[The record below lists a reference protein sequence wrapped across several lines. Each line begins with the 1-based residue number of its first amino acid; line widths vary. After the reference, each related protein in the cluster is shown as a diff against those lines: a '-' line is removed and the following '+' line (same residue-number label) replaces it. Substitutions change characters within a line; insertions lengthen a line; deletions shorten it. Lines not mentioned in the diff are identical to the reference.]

1 MNRKRLA
8 VVGLLCTVPLLI
20 GAAETGGSD
29 DSRFTKLT
37 LTGTGY
43 STQIGESVTISAGTQ
58 TFSTSAS
65 RAMRDNAAVM
75 DRLHG
80 QLERL
85 GIAKEDFRTSG
96 FRFQQESD
104 PNDHDGDR
112 DRGFGV
118 SHQLSVVLRNPD
130 KSGAV
135 LDALVAAGATNLGV
149 DRGYSYGGDINPASL
164 KQARNEAIQDAKAK
178 AQDYASA
185 TGMRV
190 RRIVSISDQQ
200 AYASAAP
207 QTKFGIDEARG
218 TQIDIRPKTVLASVG
233 MVFELEK

>member
-1 MNRKRLA
+1 MDRKYMA
-8 VVGLLCTVPLLI
+8 IVGLLCAVPLLI
-20 GAAETGGSD
+20 GAVGTESSD
-29 DSRFTKLT
+29 DSRFTKLS
-37 LTGTGY
+37 LSGTGY
-43 STQIGESVTISAGTQ
+43 SSQIEESVTISAGTH

-65 RAMRDNAAVM
+65 RAMRDNAARM
-75 DRLHG
+75 DKLRS

-85 GIAKEDFRTSG
+85 GIAKEDFRTTG

-104 PNDHDGDR
+104 PEDHDGDR

-118 SHQLSVVLRNPD
+118 THQLSVVVRGPD

-135 LDALVAAGATNLGV
+135 LDALVAAGATDLGV
-149 DRGYSYGGDINPASL
+149 NQGWSYGSDINPTSL
-164 KQARNEAIQDAKAK
+164 KKARNEAILDANTK
-178 AQDYASA
+178 AQDYARA
-185 TGMRV
+185 TGMRI

-207 QTKFGIDEARG
+207 QARFGISEATG
-218 TQIDIRPKTVLASVG
+218 TQIDNRPKTVLASVG